1 MQTAND
7 IRAAFLDYFARHGH
21 EVVASSPLVP
31 RNDPTLL
38 FTNAG
43 MVQFKNVFT
52 GLEKRDYVRAA
63 TSQKCVRAGGKHN
76 DLENVGYT
84 ARHHTFFEMLG
95 NFSFGD
101 YFKEGAIAFAWEFL
115 TQVLQLP
122 VERLWISIHYSD
134 EQAFE
139 LWNQHV
145 GVPADRIVRLG
156 EKDNFWAMGDTGPC
170 GPCSEIHIDQ
180 GPALGTGPEDVL
192 GGAGDRFL
200 ELWNL
205 VFMQYNRAADGTL
218 TPLPQQNIDTGMGLE
233 RIAAIMQGVQSN
245 YDTDLLR
252 PIIAAVEELAEKPYG
267 SVKSDDV
274 SMRVIADH
282 MRASVFLLCDGVRPE
297 NTGRGYVLRRIIRR
311 AARHGKMLG
320 FEEPFLYRLVDAVQ
334 RVMGSAYPEIE
345 AQSEYVSKMLLGE
358 EVALEAGIN
367 LDREDFEAELEA
379 RRVKARETWRGS
391 GEVQVAPVYQRVL
404 QRAGASIFTGYEA
417 SQTTGPVVAIIV
429 DGREVEEAHAGQRVE
444 LVFERTPFY
453 GEAGGQVG
461 DVGRALALEQGVE
474 VEITDTQKPA
484 GDLIVHYGVVKRGT
498 VWHEMTMQLDIDAP
512 RREAIRKN
520 HTATHL
526 LHAALRQILGEHVK
540 QAGSLVAPDRLRFDF
555 THFALLSQRELD
567 RIESLVNEQIWTNT
581 PLQVATMDLDS
592 AISWGAL
599 ALFGE
604 KYGEEVRTI
613 EIPGFSKELCGG
625 THVRVTGEIGVFTV
639 TYEA

>member
-1 MQTAND
+1 
-7 IRAAFLDYFARHGH
+7 
-21 EVVASSPLVP
+21 
-31 RNDPTLL
+31 
-38 FTNAG
+38 
-43 MVQFKNVFT
+43 
-52 GLEKRDYVRAA
+52 
-63 TSQKCVRAGGKHN
+63 
-76 DLENVGYT
+76 
-84 ARHHTFFEMLG
+84 
-95 NFSFGD
+95 
-101 YFKEGAIAFAWEFL
+101 
-115 TQVLQLP
+115 
-122 VERLWISIHYSD
+122 
-134 EQAFE
+134 
-139 LWNQHV
+139 
-145 GVPADRIVRLG
+145 
-156 EKDNFWAMGDTGPC
+156 
-170 GPCSEIHIDQ
+170 
-180 GPALGTGPEDVL
+180 
-192 GGAGDRFL
+192 
-200 ELWNL
+200 
-205 VFMQYNRAADGTL
+205 
-218 TPLPQQNIDTGMGLE
+218 
-233 RIAAIMQGVQSN
+233 
-245 YDTDLLR
+245 
-252 PIIAAVEELAEKPYG
+252 
-267 SVKSDDV
+267 
-274 SMRVIADH
+274 
-282 MRASVFLLCDGVRPE
+282 MRASMFLLCDGVRPE

-320 FEEPFLYRLVDAVQ
+320 FEEPFLYRLVDTVQ
-334 RVMGSAYPEIE
+334 RVMGSAYPELE

-358 EVALEAGIN
+358 EERFLHTLHQGMRELDSLIAQHREDGTRRITGTEAFQLYDTFGFPIDLAEEVALEAGLK
-367 LDREDFEAELEA
+367 LDRQDFEAELEA
-379 RRVKARETWRGS
+379 RRVKARETWKGS

-404 QRAGASIFTGYEA
+404 QRAGASTFTGYDTT
-417 SQTTGPVVAIIV
+417 QTTSPVVAIIV

-498 VWHEMTMQLDIDAP
+498 MWHEMTMQLDIDTS

-555 THFALLSQRELD
+555 THFARLSERELD

-581 PLQVATMDLDS
+581 PLQVVTMDLDS

-625 THVRVTGEIGVFTV
+625 THVRATGEIGFFTV
-639 TYEA
+639 TYEAGIGSGVRRIEALTGPGAYMHVKHNGRILSDVRQVLRAQPDEEVDKLQRLAAQQRELERQVEALQLRLATAQTQDYLSQVREVAGVRVLALCLENFDRKALRSFVDTAKDRLGSGVVVVGSVEDDKAVLVAGITRDLTARLSAGTLLGQVAALMGGKGGGRPDMAQGGGPDAVKLPEAIARVPEFVAALAQTRE